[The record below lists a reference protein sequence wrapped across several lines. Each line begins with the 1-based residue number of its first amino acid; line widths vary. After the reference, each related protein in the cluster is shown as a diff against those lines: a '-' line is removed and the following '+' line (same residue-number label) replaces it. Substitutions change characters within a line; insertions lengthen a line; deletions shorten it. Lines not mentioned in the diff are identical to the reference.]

1 MVAKFEKMLWK
12 IGGKIEKYNGIY
24 VAKLKKL
31 MENRWQNKKLEKS
44 EGKIN
49 VEIEKLEKYNGKQVA
64 KLENWKKV

>member
-1 MVAKFEKMLWK
+1 MLWK
-12 IGGKIEKYNGIY
+12 IGGNIEKYNGIY

-49 VEIEKLEKYNGKQVA
+49 VEIEKLEKYDGK
-64 KLENWKKV
+64 

>member
-1 MVAKFEKMLWK
+1 MLWK
-12 IGGKIEKYNGIY
+12 IGGKIEKYNGMQ

-44 EGKIN
+44 EGKID

>member
-1 MVAKFEKMLWK
+1 
-12 IGGKIEKYNGIY
+12 
-24 VAKLKKL
+24 